1 MRNEFSRIHF
11 VPSGILWAHGP
22 TGLRRVNRQGL
33 AAVFV
38 LAGGAMALS
47 SARALTPIRSWPAA
61 IANEVHQKVRA
72 PLRGGTG
79 ARLHCWS
86 GTRLL
91 GVIGRDGRRKRGL
104 PAQSLS
110 SCRDQVSWLA
120 PFIQGNAGF
129 FSGTGEF

>member
-47 SARALTPIRSWPAA
+47 SARALTSIRSWPAA
-61 IANEVHQKVRA
+61 IANEVHQKGA
-72 PLRGGTG
+72 PLCEV
-79 ARLHCWS
+79 ALVPVLHCWS